1 MTISLPRLP
10 QFIQPRL
17 KPPPLPNS
25 YFSSH
30 LHSQLLDKDGI
41 EVDLLTYNVT
51 SFDETTGLVEWVEDA
66 RTVRSIGDAGG
77 IREFLQLTSDTPE
90 NQRKLKRF
98 QNSLAFYSVANLLLA
113 FGDRHRDNMMVSR
126 DGRFFHIDFGYIFG
140 VEPKPFCQ

>member
-1 MTISLPRLP
+1 MYLLSHRFPNLFR
-10 QFIQPRL
+10 
-17 KPPPLPNS
+17 PPPPPDS
-25 YFSSH
+25 YVCPFSSH
-30 LHSQLLDKDGI
+30 AQLLNKDGI

-77 IREFLQLTSDTPE
+77 IRKFLQLMSDTPE

-113 FGDRHRDNMMVSR
+113 FGDRHRDNMMVCR